1 MDILLFTFWG
11 GVVLLLFFN
20 QSFEEQWNSPSTDD
34 EMQPWGGSPNHSR
47 QNFSWE
53 HQGWA
58 LSSGSKDRVSD
69 FQIYLLSIT
78 IYIMYYLQ

>member
-53 HQGWA
+53 HQG
-58 LSSGSKDRVSD
+58 
-69 FQIYLLSIT
+69 
-78 IYIMYYLQ
+78 